1 MPVYKELHG
10 SASLLVVLEQGESH
24 FHTLV
29 VYSAELFS
37 E

>member
-10 SASLLVVLEQGESH
+10 SASLLVVLEQEESH